1 MNENKPL
8 LQEVE
13 ETFPFLEN
21 QKNNKKEVKKGSRLA
36 TFFMF

>member
-21 QKNNKKEVKKGSRLA
+21 QKNNKKELKKGK
-36 TFFMF
+36 